1 MNSLTK
7 ETVITPLS
15 LKLLLICG
23 FLLVLPHIANLKP
36 EFIVISLALLTW
48 RAITLKF
55 PQYIPNKWLLL
66 PLSILLALF
75 ILKNFGMS
83 FGRDASS
90 SLLIVL
96 LALKLLECRKSR
108 DVIATVFI
116 GFFVLITPFLFDQSI
131 ILALYSVCIFLL
143 LLLTLLINT
152 TGQKTLQS
160 FTLFRLSA
168 TILLQAIPLML
179 IGFLLFPRMIGPLWA
194 LPDDASNAVSG
205 ISDTINPGQISNLA
219 LSSATAFRVTFE
231 GEPPEQKNLYWRGPV
246 FYETDGI
253 KWQYKGNYKTAG
265 KLTHSVKPIEY
276 KYTVIMEPHHQTW
289 LYSLDLPN
297 HKVANSKLSED
308 RQLMLSKKLGRT
320 LSYTLTSSNA
330 SNTKLTDTLKKRS
343 LNLPKNTSDNILSL
357 AENFRKNSSNDLET
371 VNKALQHFN
380 QQDFFYTLKPP
391 LLGKNPNDEFL
402 FKTKQGFCSHY
413 ASAFTVLMRAANI
426 PARIIAGYQG
436 GIHNTLGGF
445 WEIRQADAHVWVEVW
460 LKNSGWTRVD
470 PTAAIAPER
479 ILNSINL
486 AEQLRVGEVRFNI
499 SRPDGFMAFTQ
510 QAKWLLNTIDYYWQS
525 GVLAYGPENQAE
537 FLNQAGIKGW
547 EDMVKWLTI
556 FSIGFLLLLIIYLN
570 FSKKTKPD
578 KAQQILLSFCKHLSK
593 RYGEKHPYE
602 TVSDYF
608 DRVKKQNSKLT
619 TSLNIINQNYLNCRY
634 GRADIEPFKKSV
646 KAFNESLIKFK

>member
-1 MNSLTK
+1 MSNMNALNR
-7 ETVITPLS
+7 ETVITPLC
-15 LKLLLICG
+15 LKLLLLCG
-23 FLLVLPHIANLKP
+23 FLLVLPHIGNLKP
-36 EFIVISLALLTW
+36 EFIVISLVLLTW
-48 RAITLKF
+48 RTLTVKF
-55 PQYIPNKWLLL
+55 PQYMPNKWLLL

-75 ILKNFGMS
+75 ILKSFGMS

-96 LALKLLECRKSR
+96 LALKLLECRRSR
-108 DVIATVFI
+108 DVVASVFV
-116 GFFVLITPFLFDQSI
+116 GFFVLITPFLFDQTI
-131 ILALYSVCIFLL
+131 LLALYSLCIFLL

-152 TGQKTLQS
+152 TGQVTLQG
-160 FTLFRLSA
+160 FTLFRLTA
-168 TILLQAIPLML
+168 TIFLQAIPLML

-194 LPDDASNAVSG
+194 LPDNTSNAVSG

-231 GEPPEQKNLYWRGPV
+231 GEPPEQKDLYWRGAV

-253 KWQYKGNYKTAG
+253 KWQYKANYKVAE
-265 KLTHSVKPIEY
+265 KLTDSAKPTEY
-276 KYTVIMEPHHQTW
+276 KYTVIMEPHHQRW
-289 LYSLDLPN
+289 LYSLDLPS

-308 RQLMLSKKLGRT
+308 SQLMLSKKLGRT
-320 LSYTLTSSNA
+320 LSYTLTSNNA
-330 SNTKLTDTLKKRS
+330 SNKNLTDTLKKRA
-343 LNLPKNTSDNILSL
+343 LNLPKNTSDNILEL
-357 AENFRKNSSNDLET
+357 AGNFRKNSSNDLEI

-380 QQDFFYTLKPP
+380 QQDFFYTLNPP

-436 GIHNTLGGF
+436 GVHNTLGSF

-460 LKNSGWTRVD
+460 LENSGWTRVD

-479 ILNSINL
+479 ISNSINL
-486 AEQLRVGEVRFNI
+486 AEQLRAGEVNFNI
-499 SRPDGFMAFTQ
+499 NRPDGFMAFAQ

-537 FLNQAGIKGW
+537 FLNKAGIKGW

-556 FSIGFLLLLIIYLN
+556 FSVSFLVLLIIYLN

-578 KAQQILLSFCKHLSK
+578 KAQQILLAFCKRLSK
-593 RYGEKHPYE
+593 KYGERRSYE

-608 DRVKKQNSKLT
+608 ERVKKQNAQLT
-619 TSLNIINQNYLNCRY
+619 TSLNAINKSYLDCRY
-634 GRADIEPFKKSV
+634 GREDIEPFKTNV
-646 KAFNESLIKFK
+646 KAFK